1 MAMLEC
7 YEPSLVA
14 WRILS
19 RVADAFMTVEDD
31 EAIRIMNRL
40 ARPRGE
46 DPAIVAGES
55 GGVGLAGL
63 VAVAQDAAIREAL
76 GLNTQSRVFVINT
89 EGATDPERYRQL
101 VGLDPTAVSILA
113 ECLSTEGDRP

>member
-19 RVADAFMTVEDD
+19 RAAEAFMTVEDD
-31 EAIRIMNRL
+31 EAVAVMSRL
-40 ARPRGE
+40 ARPLAD

-63 VAVAQDAAIREAL
+63 VQVAGDPALRAAIGL
-76 GLNTQSRVFVINT
+76 GSDARVFLINT
-89 EGATDPERYRQL
+89 EGATDPALYEQL
-101 VGLDPTAVSILA
+101 VGSAPGASASASLERRS
-113 ECLSTEGDRP
+113 